1 MSATEYSSEH
11 GTRTWHADQAIP
23 TTGELSAQYDS
34 LLGRPSV
41 GWIAHHRLLRRLG
54 SGSQGVVFLSLR
66 QGGDE
71 FSLPV
76 ALKAYSP
83 ARYLDEEAYEEAM
96 VSMGRVAAHVAR
108 IQQDNLLDVQD
119 WVMQGR
125 VRVMVMEWVDG
136 SDIRSLLMP
145 AMLDRLHGRVDDNR
159 WSYLNKVVV
168 TSGKSQPRIKAG
180 VAVAVIR
187 DCLAALAAL
196 HQAGVVHGDLK
207 PANIML
213 KRTGNAK
220 IVDVGSAFLLEE
232 DPPYRSW
239 TPAYAAPELHRG
251 ELASPRSDLAS
262 LGYVLVELLAGEPP
276 FAGIDT
282 RSKLIEAKESLPARL
297 EKILPAEV
305 VRSDLLLKFCQ
316 RLIAPDPGA
325 RFASA
330 EEADLDPSG
339 PASIQRQLVKGNLS
353 SEYDNEIRHWLRDL
367 GETGASS
374 ASSPE

>member
-1 MSATEYSSEH
+1 MLATEYSSDYN
-11 GTRTWHADQAIP
+11 TRTWRADHAVP
-23 TTGELSAQYDS
+23 VTGELTVQYDS
-34 LLGRPSV
+34 ILERPSV
-41 GWIAHHRLLRRLG
+41 AWIAQHTLLRRLG
-54 SGSQGVVFLSLR
+54 SGSQGIVFLSLR
-66 QGGDE
+66 QGGDA

-136 SDIRSLLMP
+136 CDIRSLLTSST
-145 AMLDRLHGRVDDNR
+145 LERLRSRVDDER
-159 WSYLNKVVV
+159 WSYLNKVVI
-168 TSGKSQPRIKAG
+168 TGGKSQPRIKAG
-180 VAVAVIR
+180 VALAVIR

-196 HQAGVVHGDLK
+196 HQAGIVHGDLK

-220 IVDVGSAFLLEE
+220 IVDVGSAFLIHEN
-232 DPPYRSW
+232 PPYRSW

-262 LGYVLVELLAGEPP
+262 LGYVLLELLAGAPL
-276 FAGIDT
+276 FAGIET
-282 RSKLIEAKESLPARL
+282 RGELIAAKESLPAEL

-305 VRSDLLLKFCQ
+305 VRNDQLIRFCE
-316 RLIAPDPGA
+316 RLIAIDPEE
-325 RFASA
+325 RFSSA
-330 EEADLDPSG
+330 EEAEFDPCG

-353 SEYDNEIRHWLRDL
+353 SEYDNEIRLWLRDL
-367 GETGASS
+367 SEPADGA
-374 ASSPE
+374 P